1 MEKVMSLI
9 IREFDSYD
17 MLELHLVLF
26 GRSREIIQPIPDSV
40 NVHKPNW
47 KFKNERRS
55 WHTVKTIF
63 FLRKKIKAISPDTL
77 LSFGEM
83 WNNLVLLSTVGL
95 ATPIFVSDR
104 SKPDKNL
111 GLIQNALRDYL
122 YPRAAGFIAQ
132 TEKAAQVAKEQSWNR
147 NIAVIGNPV
156 SLIELGSHEE
166 NEVLTVG
173 RLIATKNI
181 DRLMEMFQEVN
192 QNGKWKLIVVGGN
205 AKKKNLLE
213 QYSGTIEKKGWKEH
227 IQLLGEKNE
236 VTSFYQRAKIFA
248 FTSTS
253 EGFPNALA
261 EAMAAGCACI
271 AYDCVAGPSDIIDD
285 GVNGFLIQVGDEVEY
300 KKKLQL
306 LMEDEG
312 LRKHFGK
319 VAREKMKQ
327 FEAGKIARR
336 FYEFITEPSE

>member
-26 GRSREIIQPIPDSV
+26 GRSRELIQSIPDSV
-40 NVHKPNW
+40 TVHKPNW
-47 KFKNERRS
+47 EFKNERRS
-55 WHTVKTIF
+55 WHTIKTIF
-63 FLRKKIKAISPDTL
+63 FLRRKIKAISPDTV

-83 WNNLVLLSTVGL
+83 WNNLVLLSTLGL
-95 ATPIFVSDR
+95 AIPTFVSDR

-111 GLIQNALRDYL
+111 GPIQNALRDYL
-122 YPRAAGFIAQ
+122 YPRAVGFIAQ
-132 TEKAAQVAKEQSWNR
+132 TEKAAQVAKKQSWNR

-213 QYSGTIEKKGWKEH
+213 QYSGTIEKKG
-227 IQLLGEKNE
+227 
-236 VTSFYQRAKIFA
+236 
-248 FTSTS
+248 
-253 EGFPNALA
+253 
-261 EAMAAGCACI
+261 
-271 AYDCVAGPSDIIDD
+271 
-285 GVNGFLIQVGDEVEY
+285 
-300 KKKLQL
+300 
-306 LMEDEG
+306 
-312 LRKHFGK
+312 
-319 VAREKMKQ
+319 
-327 FEAGKIARR
+327 
-336 FYEFITEPSE
+336 